1 MAFLVSRSALFR
13 SLGVAVALSLV
24 AAAPG
29 CSRQAE
35 GDRCDSQNGNA
46 DCEDG
51 LVCRTAGSLNAPSD
65 VCCPSTGEATT
76 TACRGQSQAGLDAGI
91 PDTGTTTDAGTGTD
105 TGTGSQDAGPV
116 DSGQDAAPA
125 ADSGAISDAAT
136 NG

>member
-13 SLGVAVALSLV
+13 SLGVVIALSLV

-51 LVCRTAGSLNAPSD
+51 RVCRTAGSLNAPSD
-65 VCCPSTGEATT
+65 VCCPATGEATT
-76 TACRGQSQAGLDAGI
+76 AACRGQSQAGLDAGI
-91 PDTGTTTDAGTGTD
+91 PDTGTTTTDAGSDAGATDAGT
-105 TGTGSQDAGPV
+105 V

-125 ADSGAISDAAT
+125 ADSGAVSDAAT

>member
-13 SLGVAVALSLV
+13 SLGVVVALSLV
-24 AAAPG
+24 VAAPG

-65 VCCPSTGEATT
+65 VCCPATGDATT
-76 TACRGQSQAGLDAGI
+76 AACRGQSQAGLDAGI
-91 PDTGTTTDAGTGTD
+91 PDTGATTTDAGTD
-105 TGTGSQDAGPV
+105 TGAQDAGTV
-116 DSGQDAAPA
+116 DSGQDATP
-125 ADSGAISDAAT
+125 ADSGAIPDAAT

>member
-65 VCCPSTGEATT
+65 VCCPATGEATT

-91 PDTGTTTDAGTGTD
+91 PDTGATTTDAGTD
-105 TGTGSQDAGPV
+105 TGSQDAGAV

>member
-1 MAFLVSRSALFR
+1 MAPFASRTSFFRPLGIVAALF
-13 SLGVAVALSLV
+13 LI

-65 VCCPSTGEATT
+65 VCCPATGEATT
-76 TACRGQSQAGLDAGI
+76 AACRGQSQAGLDAGI
-91 PDTGTTTDAGTGTD
+91 PDTGAPQPDAATTDAGAT
-105 TGTGSQDAGPV
+105 DAG
-116 DSGQDAAPA
+116 AT
-125 ADSGAISDAAT
+125 DSGATTTDSGPADAAT